1 MSIKRLMVT
10 LFIAFWAGG
19 EIGACVLTDK
29 FVYSQGENVVFSF
42 DGKSENKTI
51 ILKYL
56 SKEGEPVIAEIREE
70 PFVWKVPSEFTPA
83 AVGVYQKEAGQLIYS
98 SYFRVVTPGMLTTYQ
113 ITKEE
118 YKGMNVF
125 MLDGGM
131 SAEYA
136 VQKSLA
142 NLTAGVSHTWFIGPG
157 GGPKPVWGTPDFLQ
171 RSVRH
176 TVDLYN
182 EHLGKSKKLKTVI
195 ISTGVPTVPYLS
207 AAMEAPVLPLHFLVS
222 VNSTKEVSS
231 ILEYSSQAGVPCY
244 ATLGYDA
251 SMNDVGV
258 AWIKLLA
265 LPDEYRK
272 FIIEHE
278 VENVIIAGIGENV
291 KSESY
296 CRKISETGV
305 DGQEYANGS
314 LYILYTQS
322 GSEHDIHTISRNIV
336 DYNILSLEEGKDLA
350 DWESGVVNRQ
360 IDSISKGIREHT
372 PAQVYSLIAT
382 HDMMDM
388 YNLGANIAMYFMYK
402 NREQKNISVQGIY
415 LNEYLI
421 SQPLYELTQG
431 YIPLLFW
438 QFVPPVSTIE
448 RIKRDIQ
455 KVVDTYERGVL
466 LENRTVHVNARVGK
480 EELVQELKKRGF
492 RFVTKRKDN
501 VEELWDLSDG
511 INSPCEEV
519 AKNIV
524 KKIGVKKYQTQCKNS
539 QYLDPDDLK
548 KVIGDIPGLAFDSIQ

>member
-118 YKGMNVF
+118 YEGMNVF

-157 GGPKPVWGTPDFLQ
+157 GGPEPVWGTPDFLQ

-182 EHLGKSKKLKTVI
+182 EHLGKSKKLNTVI

-222 VNSTKEVSS
+222 INSTKEVSS
-231 ILEYSSQAGVPCY
+231 ILEYSSQAGDPCY

-296 CRKISETGV
+296 CRKISKTGV

-360 IDSISKGIREHT
+360 IDNISKGIREHT

-548 KVIGDIPGLAFDSIQ
+548 KVIGDIPGLAFDTIQ